1 MACSGTALLYFLT
14 LPANYISAMTVK
26 VKVVKTVMLQSDVLS
41 RKAQSP
47 LTALPWQGYKA
58 KAVPLHATK
67 TLGKGGGI
75 APTHY

>member
-1 MACSGTALLYFLT
+1 
-14 LPANYISAMTVK
+14 
-26 VKVVKTVMLQSDVLS
+26 MLQSDVLS

-67 TLGKGGGI
+67 TLGRGGGI
-75 APTHY
+75 APTH